1 MNSDKR
7 KIYIISFGIFA
18 VLLAVFLLC
27 GNYSRV
33 IAAIALVL
41 SAVVACLVIKKRI
54 SLSINKRTVLLLMI
68 LIGVLYLVL
77 FYLSGFKFGFYQ
89 TNYILNADLVLKVIV
104 PTLAIIVSSE
114 IVRFVIRSQKNKM
127 ADVLCYLSCVIAEIL
142 IYTSIK
148 NVSSFNQFMDLVGLY
163 LFPELIANLVFNY
176 LSKRFGVLPNTVYR
190 VIMTL
195 YIYFIPYI
203 PSIPDSLVALINLF
217 IPILVYFFISI
228 LFEKR
233 QRKPL
238 KKKNKIAKFAST
250 TASIIIIATMIGV
263 VMLISCQF
271 RFGALVIAT
280 ESMTGEINKGD
291 MIVYERY
298 DDQTIKEGQVIVFEK
313 QKVKVVHRV
322 IEIERIGD
330 EVRYYT
336 KGDANISPD
345 YGYISDADIIGLTD
359 VKIAY
364 IGYPT
369 LWLRELI
376 PN

>member
-203 PSIPDSLVALINLF
+203 HSIPESLVALINLF

-376 PN
+376 TN